1 MVRTRRSARTLGGF
15 ADSTILSFANK
26 GRAQIARDGES
37 LANIPIRDITQTGIP
52 TATSNIV
59 FDDGS
64 MKKATV
70 ADLAD
75 GVRPVASQSEAQTG
89 SDNSKTM
96 SPLRVK
102 QSIASEVGVTIASK
116 SQGDAANTALQPAAI
131 GSTIQAYDADLASI
145 AGLSPANNDFLQR
158 KSGAWVNRTPA
169 QAKDDLSLST
179 VATSGSYNDLSGLP
193 TLGDLAAKDQAAIAD
208 IAATGAPS
216 STTALFGDGTWK
228 TPAGGGDMIKA
239 SNLAGLP
246 DIREAR
252 SNIGLGDSSLSQY
265 DTKSQLH
272 NATVPTAAA
281 FVRTVSNSLTSKLGA
296 AIYSKVAD
304 EPSHALKEQS
314 ADGTW
319 WDLSAPRVDA
329 TMAGMVGDNN
339 YDNGQALADAMG
351 YAGMFG
357 AEVFLPR
364 GRYKVAATTQMI
376 SPAAPPSIIGEG
388 GNASIIEAAA
398 GEYYAMEFK
407 DCEGMHL
414 QGFRV
419 RKPVG
424 GEDYLGGAIYI
435 HETPYLY
442 LHDVAVW
449 GFAVGLE
456 LVNVVSGEF
465 SRLLSLYNDIGVRAS
480 ANDSA
485 TGLITRPNALT
496 FISPTWGAN
505 KSWGG
510 YFTEPALLK
519 IAGGSIEGNGAGVVS
534 NHGGLY
540 IYNAGTEGGVGL
552 NLNGVQMERNKG
564 DADVYIVGTANA
576 GTVYN
581 IEGCGIFPIDN
592 TNYTNNR
599 IHFENSV
606 QQNLNLRGNSFKHFG
621 TYTPSSSRK
630 VITAASPSLVSVN
643 LCGDIKQFYSTAE
656 FPVGFGAMGMSYGGR
671 VAADGSA
678 VNLPA
683 GWSSSK
689 TGTGQYAI
697 ALPSYLNGS
706 DFGWA
711 ATTNSGN
718 PYLVQRMFVTSSEI
732 DIVTTDIAGT
742 LIDAAFTFTAS
753 PVG

>member
-1 MVRTRRSARTLGGF
+1 M
-15 ADSTILSFANK
+15 ANV
-26 GRAQIARDGES
+26 
-37 LANIPIRDITQTGIP
+37 PIRDMSLSGTP
-52 TATSNIV
+52 SSSSLIV
-59 FDDGS
+59 FDDGT
-64 MKKATV
+64 MKKGV
-70 ADLAD
+70 VSDLAD
-75 GVRPVASQSEAQTG
+75 AVRPVASQSEAQAG
-89 SDNSKTM
+89 SDNAKTM
-96 SPLRVK
+96 TSLRVK
-102 QSIASEVGVTIASK
+102 QSIASQVGATVQAYSSNLSGFASK
-116 SQGDAANTALQPAAI
+116 TAPSGDVV
-131 GSTIQAYDADLASI
+131 GSSDTQTLTGKTID
-145 AGLSPANNDFLQR
+145 GANNTFLNIPGLPSGGATGQVLAK
-158 KSGAWVNRTPA
+158 KSGT
-169 QAKDDLSLST
+169 DSDT
-179 VATSGSYNDLSGLP
+179 VWSDA
-193 TLGDLAAKDQAAIAD
+193 
-208 IAATGAPS
+208 GA
-216 STTALFGDGTWK
+216 
-228 TPAGGGDMIKA
+228 GDMIKA

-272 NATVPTAAA
+272 SATVPSGVA
-281 FVRTVSNSLTSKLGA
+281 FVRTVSNNLTNKLGGA
-296 AIYSKVAD
+296 LYSKVD
-304 EPSHALKEQS
+304 NEPSHALKEQS

-329 TMAGMVGDNN
+329 TMAGMIGDNS
-339 YDNGQALADAMG
+339 YGNGQALADALG

-357 AEVFLPR
+357 AELFLPR
-364 GRYKVAATTQMI
+364 GRYKVAATTQI
-376 SPAAPPSIIGEG
+376 LSPDSPPSIIGEG